1 MASVMY
7 FQSLE
12 RIMLET
18 RDPLQWH
25 FKQLDHAMGLSFK
38 ANFNFAL
45 VGHLLKGKYD
55 NNFFSL
61 YEYD

>member
-1 MASVMY
+1 
-7 FQSLE
+7 
-12 RIMLET
+12 MLET

-55 NNFFSL
+55 NNFLFTK
-61 YEYD
+61 